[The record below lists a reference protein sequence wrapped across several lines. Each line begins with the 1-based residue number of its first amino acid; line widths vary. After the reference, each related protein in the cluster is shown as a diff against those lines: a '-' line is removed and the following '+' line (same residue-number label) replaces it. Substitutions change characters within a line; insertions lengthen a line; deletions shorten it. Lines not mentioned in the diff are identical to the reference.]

1 MKAKLLAALA
11 AAVSYVRKL
20 PVAQYLK
27 PIWKGA
33 LKEIVIQEGGDKV
46 QAECNALLDKHAAE
60 GIDAALAKIDAALQ
74 GLRRRFADLVRK
86 VPCLPAAYEEK
97 ATEAVDRAVTGLL
110 ERLAAAAEIGRASG
124 VGAARAAFNASFDSF
139 QDELKGRIDAIN

>member
-11 AAVSYVRKL
+11 AAVKFVRKL
-20 PVAQYLK
+20 PVAQYIK
-27 PIWKGA
+27 PVWKGA

-60 GIDAALAKIDAALQ
+60 GIDAALDKVTAVLS

-86 VPCLPAAYEEK
+86 VPCLPAAYEAK
-97 ATEAVDRAVTGLL
+97 ATQAVDRAVAGLL
-110 ERLAAAAEIGRASG
+110 ERLAAAAETGRESG
-124 VGAARAAFNASFDSF
+124 IEVARAAFNTSFDRF
-139 QDELKGRIDAIN
+139 QDELKGRIDAIR